1 MEGFL
6 MGRVRKHSVETIVQV
21 CVDYLEGRG
30 SYQSL
35 ANQLN
40 VGEKAIR
47 LWVLIYKKYGK
58 DAFIHKP
65 RNRSYTHEF
74 KEKVVH
80 EYIQG
85 KGAFIHLAA
94 EYNLSEETIRKWVQV
109 YYNGGEQKVYDPKG
123 EVYTMK
129 SRKTTVSERIEIV
142 KWIIENEMNYKLA
155 AEHYQVPYHQVFNWV
170 KKYLSE
176 GEEALEF
183 KKRGRRAVQ
192 KIQPQELS
200 EVERLQL
207 QLEQEIKRR
216 KLAELKLEI
225 HKKKEELEQQLRTR
239 K

>member
-1 MEGFL
+1 
-6 MGRVRKHSVETIVQV
+6 MGRVRKHSVETIVQG

-30 SYQSL
+30 SFKSL

-47 LWVLIYKKYGK
+47 MWVLTYKKYGQE
-58 DAFIHKP
+58 AFIHKP
-65 RNRSYTHEF
+65 RNRSYTQEF
-74 KEKVVH
+74 KEKVAH

-94 EYNLSEETIRKWVQV
+94 EYNLSEETIRKWVKV
-109 YYNGGEQKVYDPKG
+109 YYNGGEQIAYEPKG

-129 SRKTTVSERIEIV
+129 SRKTTLTERIEIV
-142 KWIIENEMNYKLA
+142 KRVIENEMDYKTA
-155 AEHYQVPYHQVFNWV
+155 AEYYQVPYHQVFNWV
-170 KKYLSE
+170 KKVRLN
-176 GEEALEF
+176 GEESLKF
-183 KKRGRRAVQ
+183 KKRGRRALQ
-192 KIQPQELS
+192 EIQSQELS
-200 EVERLQL
+200 EVEQLQH

-225 HKKKEELEQQLRTR
+225 HKKKEELDHQLRTR